1 MFTSR
6 GAPMLSAAI
15 LACVAC
21 GAQAADTVF
30 AAKLDGAHNQP
41 ESIKT
46 PATGTVELR
55 FADDGKSVA
64 FRVTVDRLANASTAD
79 LHLGSTAN
87 IGPVVVKLWPAG
99 SGQKQGEFSGTL
111 AEGSF
116 EAGDLLGPMTG
127 APLSDLLEELK
138 AGNAYVNV
146 HTNDGAEPPNSGPGD
161 YRLGEIR
168 GQLTAR

>member
-1 MFTSR
+1 MFTPR
-6 GAPMLSAAI
+6 GVPMLSAAI

-21 GAQAADTVF
+21 VAHAADSVF
-30 AAKLDGAHNQP
+30 AAKMDGAQIQP
-41 ESIKT
+41 ESLKT

-55 FADDGKSVA
+55 VADDGRSVT
-64 FRVTVDRLANASTAD
+64 FRVTVDKLANASTAD
-79 LHLGSTAN
+79 LHLGSASSN
-87 IGPVVVKLWPAG
+87 GPVVVKLWPEG
-99 SGQKQGEFSGTL
+99 SGQKQGAFSGTL

-116 EAGDLLGPMTG
+116 QAGDLVGPMTG
-127 APLSDLLEELK
+127 APLGDLLEELK

-168 GQLTAR
+168 GQLTTR